1 MEMNCRFCNNPVEEI
16 FLDLGMSPLANSNLK
31 SSELNNVESFYPLCS
46 YFCSN
51 CYLVQLDEFEQPENI
66 FSNYDYYSSFSE
78 TWNNHIE
85 SFVNSAIS
93 RFNLSQENQIIEI
106 ASNDGYLLKHFKKK
120 NFPILGIEPATNI
133 ANDAESS
140 GIPTLNKFFGTQTA
154 KELSS
159 SGKKANILIAFN
171 VLPHVPNL
179 NDFVEGLKILLDSN
193 GLLIIQ
199 FSAYLMN
206 LIEQNEFDMI
216 YHEHFSYFSLHTLQ
230 KIFSSFGLQIFDV
243 EKVSVHGG
251 SLRLFIKHENNSD
264 FILTTNVDKLLAA
277 EKQFGLTDSSIYNK
291 YSEQISIVKQ
301 NIWKFFISAKQENK
315 KIVCYGAPAKGNT
328 LLNFCGVGKDF
339 VEYTVDK
346 NPHKQNSFLP
356 GTHIPIY
363 SPEKIRSTKPDY
375 VLILPWNLKDEIVK
389 QMSFIRDWN
398 GKFVVLIPEIE
409 IID

>member
-1 MEMNCRFCNNPVEEI
+1 MNCRFCNNPVEEI

-159 SGKKANILIAFN
+159 SGKKANVLIAFN